1 MDFGSLL
8 SKSIVFLLSQ
18 VYTDIIYLMK
28 PDTSVFLINVNTG
41 YRKKDKTSII
51 GENLNANLIEGE
63 LTCLLGPN
71 GAGKSTLLR
80 TLSAFLPPISGEIQ
94 FYGRPLSDYTTNEL
108 SRLIGVVLTDRLD
121 VRDMPVSDLVALGR
135 SPYTGFFGKLNHKD
149 REIVQEALM
158 MTGTVA
164 LADRMV
170 HTLSDGERQKVLIAK
185 TLAQQTP
192 IILLDE
198 PTAFLDYPSKVELMH
213 LLRNLARKT
222 RKTIFLSTHD
232 LELALQV
239 ADRIWL
245 IDKEKGLTTGIPE
258 DLALNGLLSKY
269 FERDG
274 IFFSIETGLFQ
285 VKEQT
290 EKDIP
295 ATGPEHIVRLVSKSF
310 ARHGIRIVPVE
321 KENNPDVFPQ
331 IIIRPDKEK
340 EFCFE
345 YFWHPDNQT
354 KQVYSSIE
362 TLTAAVI
369 NSEGKNESGI

>member
-295 ATGPEHIVRLVSKSF
+295 AIGRALRY
-310 ARHGIRIVPVE
+310 A
-321 KENNPDVFPQ
+321 
-331 IIIRPDKEK
+331 
-340 EFCFE
+340 
-345 YFWHPDNQT
+345 
-354 KQVYSSIE
+354 
-362 TLTAAVI
+362 LT
-369 NSEGKNESGI
+369 SG